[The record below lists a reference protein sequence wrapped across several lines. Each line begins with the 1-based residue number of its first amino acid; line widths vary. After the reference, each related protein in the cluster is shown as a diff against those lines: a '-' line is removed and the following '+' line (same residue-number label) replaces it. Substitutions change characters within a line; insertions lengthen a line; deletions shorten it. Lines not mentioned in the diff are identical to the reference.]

1 MHGGTR
7 MHIRSLV
14 RRFLVATGFV
24 LLLVVCPQTFG
35 QTREAQTLRDA
46 IQVLDE
52 VMAIPLSGIP
62 RSLLADAKGVAI
74 VPGVIKGSFVVGARF
89 GRGVLV
95 VRDENGNWSVP
106 RFITLTGGNVGWQIG
121 VTSTDVIL
129 VFRTK
134 KSVEN
139 LLDGTLTL
147 GGDAAVAAGPVGRKA
162 SAGTDIALRSEVFS
176 YCRSRGLFAGVAID
190 GSVIRIDNA
199 ANMAYYGTPDPAQVT
214 SLPEDTQKLLASLAK
229 YCGAGNEKAPDVP
242 SALHGNQADVA
253 AETLRRELAASAMA
267 MYRLLPPEWQTYL
280 ALPADVF
287 SQSAHPTA
295 VELEACMERYRRV
308 AEDARYRALTGRLE
322 FQDTYAALQQYHRVL
337 ERNAQ
342 PLQLPPPPDQPN
354 SDNRNVVPINR
365 LPSATPTETSSR
377 AIFGSPL
384 R

>member
-1 MHGGTR
+1 M
-7 MHIRSLV
+7 
-14 RRFLVATGFV
+14 
-24 LLLVVCPQTFG
+24 LLCSQASA

-46 IQVLDE
+46 VQVLDE

-95 VRDENGNWSVP
+95 VRDDNGNWSVP

-162 SAGTDIALRSEVFS
+162 SAGTDISLRSEVFS

-199 ANMAYYGTPDPAQVT
+199 ANMAYYGTPDPSQVT
-214 SLPEDTQKLLASLAK
+214 SLPEDTRKLLAAVAQ
-229 YCGAGNEKAPDVP
+229 YCGTGKEEAAPTMMAPSQGNESFA
-242 SALHGNQADVA
+242 A
-253 AETLRRELAASAMA
+253 AETLRRELAASATA

-287 SQSAHPTA
+287 SQSGHPTA
-295 VELEACMERYRRV
+295 ADLGTCLERYRLV
-308 AEDARYRALTGRLE
+308 AGDVRYRALTGRIE
-322 FQDTYAALQQYHRVL
+322 FQNTYAALQQYHSVL
-337 ERNAQ
+337 QRNSQ
-342 PLQLPPPPDQPN
+342 PLQLPPPPGVPGAVDPN
-354 SDNRNVVPINR
+354 AVPINR
-365 LPSATPTETSSR
+365 LPTATPTETSSR
-377 AIFGSPL
+377 ATFTPAL